1 MPAPMRACVGCTDLA
16 HRTARGRGF
25 SGATHECRGFGV
37 NQDTSRRWQL
47 FAIAAVLIYLVW
59 LLAPVLMPFAVA
71 GMLAYLGD
79 PLADRLERLGM
90 SRVWA
95 ATLVFLLLLLAFVG
109 VLLLLVPLISR
120 QIENLIQ
127 NLPRYGQWAQQTAWP
142 WLQTRLHLDPNM
154 FDSDRLLA
162 ALKAH
167 IDSIGGVA
175 TVVLGKVSRS
185 GLGIV
190 LWLTNLVL
198 IPVVAFYLLRDW
210 DRLVATVDRMLP
222 RSIQPTVAH
231 LARESDKVLGAFVRG
246 QLLVMLA
253 LGIFYGGVLSLVGL
267 SVGLLIGIVAGLLS
281 FVPYLGFIVG
291 FGAAVIA
298 VLVQYGDWSHLLLV
312 CGVFVVGQLLEGYV
326 LVPKLVGDKIG
337 LHPVAVIF
345 AVLAGGYLAGFLGVL
360 LALPAASVIMVL
372 LRYLLERYRMSEL
385 YTEQGPDDP
394 VIAEMDVTLHADG
407 RVEAVA
413 EVQPNPVRGD
423 ASTP

>member
-1 MPAPMRACVGCTDLA
+1 M
-16 HRTARGRGF
+16 
-25 SGATHECRGFGV
+25 

-90 SRVWA
+90 SRAWA
-95 ATLVFLLLLLAFVG
+95 ATLVFLVLLLAFVG
-109 VLLLLVPLISR
+109 VLLLLVPLIAR

-253 LGIFYGGVLSLVGL
+253 LGIFYGGALSLVGL

-312 CGVFVVGQLLEGYV
+312 CGVFVLGQLLEGYV

-394 VIAEMDVTLHADG
+394 VIAEVDVTLHADG
-407 RVEAVA
+407 SVDTVT
-413 EVQPNPVRGD
+413 EVQPGHAKGD
-423 ASTP
+423 SPTP